1 MRAMGRDDSR
11 SYASVLSSRVR
22 TAGASVLLA
31 AVLIGLSAGAAS
43 WAIETGIT
51 RHERSHRLGEVRAAL
66 REARVLLGGREQSAS
81 RRAARVAARRDV
93 QAAFVRRDA
102 GPLVALARANGDV
115 GFVLWDGRTVG
126 RVAAGIPSAALSV
139 YSHGQLAGRVVVTAE
154 PDLALLD
161 RARAASPGVRMVY
174 AASGRIAAASPPA
187 GGRRVADL
195 LRHTV
200 NDSEAV
206 GTAARSPSALYA
218 FTAQPSIP
226 GGAVWPLL
234 IALAAAAASFRLFGL
249 REATRRAEPPP
260 NTVRDAVA
268 LVGETLAAT
277 HNPDALLPVIL
288 QAAVEATDA
297 AGGTITAAGATLA
310 ARGAAGAD
318 ATGTIEVP
326 LEVSED
332 RSAVLRLHPGPA
344 GFGPE
349 AKDAAAWIAAQA
361 VIALENARLHGQVQ
375 RQAVT
380 DELTG
385 LANRRRFLAQL
396 DTEVTRCRRNGSSLG
411 IILADLDDFK
421 RVNDTYG
428 HDAGDE
434 ALRGFAAILQRTVR
448 DVDLPVRLGGEEFAV
463 LVPDTGLDGSVQLA
477 ERIRRALESMHADH
491 RSGAQIRLTASFGVS
506 CFPSAASAEDLLS
519 DADRRLYDA
528 KRRGKNMVVASSG
541 QGPIATD

>member
-1 MRAMGRDDSR
+1 
-11 SYASVLSSRVR
+11 
-22 TAGASVLLA
+22 
-31 AVLIGLSAGAAS
+31 
-43 WAIETGIT
+43 
-51 RHERSHRLGEVRAAL
+51 
-66 REARVLLGGREQSAS
+66 
-81 RRAARVAARRDV
+81 
-93 QAAFVRRDA
+93 
-102 GPLVALARANGDV
+102 
-115 GFVLWDGRTVG
+115 
-126 RVAAGIPSAALSV
+126 
-139 YSHGQLAGRVVVTAE
+139 
-154 PDLALLD
+154 
-161 RARAASPGVRMVY
+161 
-174 AASGRIAAASPPA
+174 
-187 GGRRVADL
+187 
-195 LRHTV
+195 
-200 NDSEAV
+200 
-206 GTAARSPSALYA
+206 
-218 FTAQPSIP
+218 
-226 GGAVWPLL
+226 
-234 IALAAAAASFRLFGL
+234 
-249 REATRRAEPPP
+249 
-260 NTVRDAVA
+260 
-268 LVGETLAAT
+268 
-277 HNPDALLPVIL
+277 
-288 QAAVEATDA
+288 
-297 AGGTITAAGATLA
+297 
-310 ARGAAGAD
+310 
-318 ATGTIEVP
+318 VP

-434 ALRGFAAILQRTVR
+434 ALRGFAAILQSTVR